1 MVSLWILTLTHIFT
15 QNSLNIT
22 SHSHA
27 WYSQNTLRFN
37 ILPHTVRQDA
47 YIYYFPLY
55 LYATYSHL
63 PHLTLD
69 NHAKCPL
76 VHYFTSHIIKKNAP
90 YLLIYLTHSNKTQY
104 FLVYL
109 THMHKTLRYA
119 LLCLTHIQIVI
130 TLINLPHTYLQNT
143 LLYK

>member
-90 YLLIYLTHSNKTQY
+90 YLLIYLTHSNKT
-104 FLVYL
+104 L
-109 THMHKTLRYA
+109 TFSSLPYSYA
-119 LLCLTHIQIVI
+119 
-130 TLINLPHTYLQNT
+130 QNT
-143 LLYK
+143 PVCFTLPYTYTNRHHAD

>member
-90 YLLIYLTHSNKTQY
+90 YLLIYLTHSNKTLIFSSLPY
-104 FLVYL
+104 W
-109 THMHKTLRYA
+109 YA
-119 LLCLTHIQIVI
+119 
-130 TLINLPHTYLQNT
+130 QNT
-143 LLYK
+143 PVCFTLPYTYTNRHHAD

>member
-90 YLLIYLTHSNKTQY
+90 YLLIYLTHSNKT
-104 FLVYL
+104 L
-109 THMHKTLRYA
+109 TFSSLPYSYA
-119 LLCLTHIQIVI
+119 
-130 TLINLPHTYLQNT
+130 QNT
-143 LLYK
+143 SVCFTLPYTYTNRHHAD

>member
-27 WYSQNTLRFN
+27 RYSVFITLPHMFTQNTLRFN

-90 YLLIYLTHSNKTQY
+90 YLLIYLTHSNKT
-104 FLVYL
+104 L
-109 THMHKTLRYA
+109 TFSSLPYSYA
-119 LLCLTHIQIVI
+119 
-130 TLINLPHTYLQNT
+130 QNT
-143 LLYK
+143 SVCFTLPYTYTNRHHAD